1 LRRFKKWSISSSFEL
16 VLKLKGNG
24 IMRDNSAVTLKNK
37 TGKMYLIGIIAF
49 SGLIIGIT
57 FIKFLFSV

>member
-1 LRRFKKWSISSSFEL
+1 MK
-16 VLKLKGNG
+16 
-24 IMRDNSAVTLKNK
+24 DNSATTLRNK
-37 TGKMYLIGIIAF
+37 TGKLYLLGIVAF

>member
-1 LRRFKKWSISSSFEL
+1 
-16 VLKLKGNG
+16 
-24 IMRDNSAVTLKNK
+24 MRDNSATTLKNK
-37 TGKMYLIGIIAF
+37 TGKMYLIGIVVF

>member
-1 LRRFKKWSISSSFEL
+1 MK
-16 VLKLKGNG
+16 
-24 IMRDNSAVTLKNK
+24 DNSAATLKNK

-49 SGLIIGIT
+49 SGLLIGIT

>member
-1 LRRFKKWSISSSFEL
+1 MK
-16 VLKLKGNG
+16 
-24 IMRDNSAVTLKNK
+24 DNSAATLKNK

-49 SGLIIGIT
+49 SGFLIGIT